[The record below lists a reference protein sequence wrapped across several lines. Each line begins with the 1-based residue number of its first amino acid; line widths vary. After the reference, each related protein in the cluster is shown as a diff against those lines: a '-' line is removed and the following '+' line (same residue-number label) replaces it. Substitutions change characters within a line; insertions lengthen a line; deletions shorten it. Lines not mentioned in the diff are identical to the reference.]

1 MRADADFMVYVA
13 ARWPSLVREAV
24 LLGCPPEQAAEAVTD
39 ALSRCRRDWGRA
51 SQEENV
57 DHLVHDALLAA
68 VGRRPRTD
76 EATRADR
83 ADELLVLAPPTL
95 EDLAHQKRQSDRA
108 LLRRSALV
116 VVPVLLVAAGVG
128 VYVATNGSE
137 PGPED
142 KDEIGQVAVEQQE
155 NPAPGVVWWADGKLH
170 LDHTVLDI
178 DGLRDMT
185 RVGNGVVY
193 GDEEGRVVYAAD
205 DGRRELLGHKHPDV
219 PVAATDETGLAAWFD
234 PGTDE
239 IVVVD
244 AATGDVQVRTGVD
257 DDPEVVAVDGDV
269 VYLVGDDGARALL
282 PSGQP
287 AGLPVS
293 PAHLLDVRS
302 RIRVFQKDPGTIQ
315 VVQSAFNTV
324 FELPGHGARLAPDGN
339 MVATRDDNGGVL
351 LYDTRSGAQLDAR
364 LGGGSAVLAVAPG
377 NDGTVTYVI
386 RSGAGAQVRSCELV
400 NRYCPT
406 VDLIALDGTA
416 VLAR

>member
-1 MRADADFMVYVA
+1 
-13 ARWPSLVREAV
+13 
-24 LLGCPPEQAAEAVTD
+24 
-39 ALSRCRRDWGRA
+39 
-51 SQEENV
+51 
-57 DHLVHDALLAA
+57 
-68 VGRRPRTD
+68 
-76 EATRADR
+76 
-83 ADELLVLAPPTL
+83 
-95 EDLAHQKRQSDRA
+95 
-108 LLRRSALV
+108 
-116 VVPVLLVAAGVG
+116 
-128 VYVATNGSE
+128 
-137 PGPED
+137 
-142 KDEIGQVAVEQQE
+142 VAVERVE
-155 NPAPGVVWWADGKLH
+155 NPVPGVIWYADGKLH
-170 LDHTVLDI
+170 LEHVVLDVEGI
-178 DGLRDMT
+178 RDMT
-185 RVGNGVVY
+185 RVGPGVVY
-193 GDEEGRVVYAAD
+193 GDDQGRVVFAGD
-205 DGRRELLGHKHPDV
+205 DGSRELLGHKDPDA

-234 PGTDE
+234 PKTD
-239 IVVVD
+239 VVHVVE
-244 AATGDVQVRTGVD
+244 AQTGEVRVEAPVD

-406 VDLIALDGTA
+406 VDLIALDDTA